1 MTYIVTIR
9 SCAVV
14 LKLTYKGGKFQKMEV
29 KKGTLEGERLKQIGL
44 LVPPLENLIE
54 EWQGTWGDRVTYRE
68 EEANPPS
75 LYALFLDEWFAFYYR
90 QFSLSPKF
98 TGADGNALKQIIT
111 YLTSNSADETEA
123 LSTWQYLLQNWQKL
137 DEFHQRNTDLKY
149 INSQL
154 NKILQNAKRG
164 NSSKTQRISD
174 DSPNN
179 CLMHSVTIKGVSDA
193 LSRNTVSLV
202 EIKKGKGQ
210 AFLRSYIALWLIEL
224 NELLNL
230 KNPLSE
236 AQITLCTE
244 QIITDYPFLK
254 ISELSLIFKRI
265 VSCEFG
271 ELYER
276 ISMPKLMSIFR
287 KYEQERTEVVTSE
300 SQQDH
305 ERFRY
310 QENRTESYDDE
321 MTRWYKKIRK
331 F

>member
-1 MTYIVTIR
+1 MQNEVIVRQNQALATI
-9 SCAVV
+9 S
-14 LKLTYKGGKFQKMEV
+14 
-29 KKGTLEGERLKQIGL
+29 
-44 LVPPLENLIE
+44 NE
-54 EWQGTWGDRVTYRE
+54 EFLRVY
-68 EEANPPS
+68 
-75 LYALFLDEWFAFYYR
+75 
-90 QFSLSPKF
+90 
-98 TGADGNALKQIIT
+98 
-111 YLTSNSADETEA
+111 
-123 LSTWQYLLQNWQKL
+123 
-137 DEFHQRNTDLKY
+137 
-149 INSQL
+149 
-154 NKILQNAKRG
+154 
-164 NSSKTQRISD
+164 
-174 DSPNN
+174 SPNN

-244 QIITDYPFLK
+244 QIITDYSSLK

-265 VSCEFG
+265 VSGEFG

-321 MTRWYKKIRK
+321 IARWYKNIRK

>member
-1 MTYIVTIR
+1 MQNEVIVVRPNELATI
-9 SCAVV
+9 SNE
-14 LKLTYKGGKFQKMEV
+14 KF
-29 KKGTLEGERLKQIGL
+29 LEA
-44 LVPPLENLIE
+44 
-54 EWQGTWGDRVTYRE
+54 Y
-68 EEANPPS
+68 S
-75 LYALFLDEWFAFYYR
+75 L
-90 QFSLSPKF
+90 
-98 TGADGNALKQIIT
+98 
-111 YLTSNSADETEA
+111 
-123 LSTWQYLLQNWQKL
+123 
-137 DEFHQRNTDLKY
+137 
-149 INSQL
+149 
-154 NKILQNAKRG
+154 
-164 NSSKTQRISD
+164 
-174 DSPNN
+174 NN
-179 CLMHSVTIKGVSDA
+179 CLMRSVTIKGVSDA

-202 EIKKGKGQ
+202 DIKKGKGQ
-210 AFLRSYIALWLIEL
+210 AFLRSYIAIWLIDL

-244 QIITDYPFLK
+244 QIITDYSFLK
-254 ISELSLIFKRI
+254 LSELSLIFKRI
-265 VSCEFG
+265 VSGEFG

-321 MTRWYKKIRK
+321 IARWYKNIRK

>member
-1 MTYIVTIR
+1 MQNEVIVRQNQALATI
-9 SCAVV
+9 S
-14 LKLTYKGGKFQKMEV
+14 
-29 KKGTLEGERLKQIGL
+29 
-44 LVPPLENLIE
+44 NE
-54 EWQGTWGDRVTYRE
+54 EFLRVY
-68 EEANPPS
+68 
-75 LYALFLDEWFAFYYR
+75 
-90 QFSLSPKF
+90 
-98 TGADGNALKQIIT
+98 
-111 YLTSNSADETEA
+111 
-123 LSTWQYLLQNWQKL
+123 
-137 DEFHQRNTDLKY
+137 
-149 INSQL
+149 
-154 NKILQNAKRG
+154 
-164 NSSKTQRISD
+164 
-174 DSPNN
+174 SPNN

-244 QIITDYPFLK
+244 QIITDYSFLK
-254 ISELSLIFKRI
+254 LSELSLIFKRI
-265 VSCEFG
+265 VSGEFG

-287 KYEQERTEVVTSE
+287 KYDQERTEVVTSE
-300 SQQDH
+300 SQQAH
-305 ERFRY
+305 ENFRY

-321 MTRWYKKIRK
+321 IARWYKNIRK

>member
-1 MTYIVTIR
+1 MQNEVIVRQNQALATI
-9 SCAVV
+9 S
-14 LKLTYKGGKFQKMEV
+14 
-29 KKGTLEGERLKQIGL
+29 
-44 LVPPLENLIE
+44 NE
-54 EWQGTWGDRVTYRE
+54 EFLRVY
-68 EEANPPS
+68 
-75 LYALFLDEWFAFYYR
+75 
-90 QFSLSPKF
+90 
-98 TGADGNALKQIIT
+98 
-111 YLTSNSADETEA
+111 
-123 LSTWQYLLQNWQKL
+123 
-137 DEFHQRNTDLKY
+137 
-149 INSQL
+149 
-154 NKILQNAKRG
+154 
-164 NSSKTQRISD
+164 
-174 DSPNN
+174 SPNN

-254 ISELSLIFKRI
+254 ISELSFIFKRI
-265 VSCEFG
+265 VSGECG

-287 KYEQERTEVVTSE
+287 KYEQERTEVVVTQN
-300 SQQDH
+300 QQAH
-305 ERFRY
+305 EQFRY
-310 QENRTESYDDE
+310 QENRTESYSDDLD
-321 MTRWYKKIRK
+321 RLCKKIRK

>member
-1 MTYIVTIR
+1 MQNEVIVRQNQALATI
-9 SCAVV
+9 S
-14 LKLTYKGGKFQKMEV
+14 
-29 KKGTLEGERLKQIGL
+29 
-44 LVPPLENLIE
+44 NE
-54 EWQGTWGDRVTYRE
+54 EFLRVY
-68 EEANPPS
+68 
-75 LYALFLDEWFAFYYR
+75 
-90 QFSLSPKF
+90 
-98 TGADGNALKQIIT
+98 
-111 YLTSNSADETEA
+111 
-123 LSTWQYLLQNWQKL
+123 
-137 DEFHQRNTDLKY
+137 
-149 INSQL
+149 
-154 NKILQNAKRG
+154 
-164 NSSKTQRISD
+164 
-174 DSPNN
+174 SPNN
-179 CLMHSVTIKGVSDA
+179 GLMHSVTIKGVSDA
-193 LSRNTVSLV
+193 LSRNTVSLTQ
-202 EIKKGKGQ
+202 IKKDKGQ

-265 VSCEFG
+265 ISGEFG

-300 SQQDH
+300 SQQAH
-305 ERFRY
+305 ESFRY

>member
-1 MTYIVTIR
+1 
-9 SCAVV
+9 
-14 LKLTYKGGKFQKMEV
+14 
-29 KKGTLEGERLKQIGL
+29 
-44 LVPPLENLIE
+44 
-54 EWQGTWGDRVTYRE
+54 
-68 EEANPPS
+68 
-75 LYALFLDEWFAFYYR
+75 
-90 QFSLSPKF
+90 
-98 TGADGNALKQIIT
+98 
-111 YLTSNSADETEA
+111 
-123 LSTWQYLLQNWQKL
+123 
-137 DEFHQRNTDLKY
+137 
-149 INSQL
+149 
-154 NKILQNAKRG
+154 
-164 NSSKTQRISD
+164 
-174 DSPNN
+174 
-179 CLMHSVTIKGVSDA
+179 MHSVTIKGVSDA

-236 AQITLCTE
+236 TQITLCTE

-254 ISELSLIFKRI
+254 LSELSLIFKRI
-265 VSCEFG
+265 ISGEFG

-300 SQQDH
+300 SQQSH
-305 ERFRY
+305 ESFRY
-310 QENRTESYDDE
+310 MENRTESYDDE

>member
-1 MTYIVTIR
+1 MR
-9 SCAVV
+9 
-14 LKLTYKGGKFQKMEV
+14 
-29 KKGTLEGERLKQIGL
+29 
-44 LVPPLENLIE
+44 
-54 EWQGTWGDRVTYRE
+54 
-68 EEANPPS
+68 
-75 LYALFLDEWFAFYYR
+75 
-90 QFSLSPKF
+90 
-98 TGADGNALKQIIT
+98 
-111 YLTSNSADETEA
+111 
-123 LSTWQYLLQNWQKL
+123 
-137 DEFHQRNTDLKY
+137 
-149 INSQL
+149 
-154 NKILQNAKRG
+154 
-164 NSSKTQRISD
+164 
-174 DSPNN
+174 
-179 CLMHSVTIKGVSDA
+179 SVTIKGVSDA

-202 EIKKGKGQ
+202 DIKKGKGQ

-244 QIITDYPFLK
+244 QIITDYSFLK
-254 ISELSLIFKRI
+254 LSELSLIFKRI
-265 VSCEFG
+265 VSGEFG

-321 MTRWYKKIRK
+321 IARWYKNIRK